1 VGITISKEYPGSPR
15 QIDAAMA
22 AVLAYEA
29 RADAVALG
37 LNRERRA
44 RRAYGF

>member
-15 QIDAAMA
+15 KIGSALA

-29 RADAVALG
+29 RADAVAMG
-37 LNRERRA
+37 
-44 RRAYGF
+44 